1 MVPLYPYVVSCPTS
15 TKSVDW
21 YLNIYYLHN
30 CIGLPRTM
38 YNQFCCIFT
47 NTLFKAVFQKKS
59 LAYNKLLSNGIFL
72 IEKIALNDHKS
83 GVVFLKI
90 VSKFN
95 GRFFFLLDLIYYH
108 VVYSAISETKKKH
121 FSNFSCMFL
130 NLNNFFQFE
139 FYLF

>member
-1 MVPLYPYVVSCPTS
+1 MWFHTQLAQNNLE
-15 TKSVDW
+15 W

-72 IEKIALNDHKS
+72 IEKIALNVHKS

-90 VSKFN
+90 VSLM
-95 GRFFFLLDLIYYH
+95 GDFFF
-108 VVYSAISETKKKH
+108 
-121 FSNFSCMFL
+121 F
-130 NLNNFFQFE
+130 
-139 FYLF
+139 